1 MRDRMRP
8 LAVALGW
15 LLVAAIVWLSLTPS
29 PPEIELHIDQVDK
42 LEHLTAYGSL
52 MFWFAQLYVRNPVR
66 LAYAAG
72 FIALGVAL
80 EFVQAHVGRDF
91 ELADMAADAAG
102 VALGWSAALIIRI
115 RILGH

>member
-1 MRDRMRP
+1 MRP

-15 LLVAAIVWLSLTPS
+15 LLVAAIIWLSLTPS
-29 PPEIELHIDQVDK
+29 PPSLDMGFDQADK
-42 LEHLTAYGSL
+42 LEHFFAYGSL

-72 FIALGVAL
+72 FVALGIAL
-80 EFVQAHVGRDF
+80 EFIQAHVGRDF

-102 VALGWSAALIIRI
+102 VAIGWVGALLIRLGIPR
-115 RILGH
+115 H